1 MKIKSK
7 YGFIIFLCCVCFAV
21 ANLILLMGM
30 LVYGKLSLNL
40 KGEW

>member
-7 YGFIIFLCCVCFAV
+7 YGFIISCGVCFFFV

-40 KGEW
+40 KGEL

>member
-7 YGFIIFLCCVCFAV
+7 YGFIISCGVCFFV
-21 ANLILLMGM
+21 ANLILLMDM
-30 LVYGKLSLNL
+30 LVYGKLLLNL